1 MTKPTTDRRFSNF
14 SDMGEA
20 LNGRAAAARKGWET
34 RRAKAARGDTPD
46 CDPADDMTAD
56 GTTGN
61 PALDAEIRAAF
72 RTEAINDAIRDD
84 TTSAGFR
91 EAFGDVGEVQ
101 IMEPGGEREQL
112 DMPEPVEAEFD
123 TRAIMTTLFDLFR
136 DTRLEPSAQAIAWG
150 FVNSFHYEAQK
161 LAREEDTLA
170 RDLLEMTRCYDP
182 SEIYAV
188 ELEELQLR
196 CQTKMEQRAA
206 IECMRDYAA
215 DCYRVMTG
223 RPWSAARGTTVSSA
237 TTASQIAA
245 ADFLK
250 ARATAHR
257 EQRAPTGPIVVF
269 SGGQEWHD
277 FQQLYD
283 RLDAIKARIP
293 HMTLCTTA
301 QRKGCDAIAA
311 AWAASRKV
319 PLVGFVPQIARY
331 GNRAG
336 FVRNEQLV
344 NLHPVEAIVCQ
355 GSGLQSNL
363 LAVLKKANVATHA
376 FRYDAQ
382 APAPAQ
388 QRRAG

>member
-1 MTKPTTDRRFSNF
+1 MKKPTTDRRYSNF

-20 LNGRAAAARKGWET
+20 INDRSTAARKGWET
-34 RRAKAARGDTPD
+34 RRANAARSDTPD
-46 CDPADDMTAD
+46 CDPADDMTPDNAAEK
-56 GTTGN
+56 T
-61 PALDAEIRAAF
+61 ALDAEIRAAF
-72 RTEAINDAIRDD
+72 RDEAVRDAIRDD
-84 TTSAGFR
+84 TGSANFR
-91 EAFGDVGEVQ
+91 EAFGGVGGVQ
-101 IMEPGGEREQL
+101 LMEAGGEREEL
-112 DMPEPVEAEFD
+112 DMPEPAEAEFD

-170 RDLLEMTRCYDP
+170 RDLGEMIRCYDP

-188 ELEELQLR
+188 EMEELQLR
-196 CQTKMEQRAA
+196 CQTKMEQRGA

-215 DCYRVMTG
+215 DCYRAMTG
-223 RPWSAARGTTVSSA
+223 RPWSAARGSTVSSA

-250 ARATAHR
+250 ARATEHR
-257 EQRAPTGPIVVF
+257 EKRNPTGPIVVF

-277 FQQLYD
+277 FQPLYD

-319 PLVGFVPQIARY
+319 PLVAFVPQIARY

-344 NLHPVEAIVCQ
+344 NLRPVEAIVCQ

-363 LAVLKKANVATHA
+363 LAVLKKANVPTHA
-376 FRYDAQ
+376 YRYDAQ
-382 APAPAQ
+382 APAPTQA
-388 QRRAG
+388 RKAG